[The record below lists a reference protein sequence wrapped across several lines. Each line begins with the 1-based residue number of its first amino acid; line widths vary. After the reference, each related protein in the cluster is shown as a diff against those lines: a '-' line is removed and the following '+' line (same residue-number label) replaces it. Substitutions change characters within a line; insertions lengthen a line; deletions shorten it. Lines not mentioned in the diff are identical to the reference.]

1 MIKHKLEVFYPPGLK
16 DLNLPREIYEDARD
30 ILFIFKDLGW
40 KAYNFQ
46 IIERAGDKPLGKK
59 SSLQQRVENAL
70 YILEN
75 NRLISRENNGMY
87 YVSSFSRDI

>member
-30 ILFIFKDLGW
+30 VLSAFKNLGW

-46 IIERAGDKPLGKK
+46 IIKKIGDKPIGKK
-59 SSLQQRVENAL
+59 PSLQQRVENAL
-70 YILEN
+70 YVLET
-75 NRLISRENNGMY
+75 NRFVSRENDGSY
-87 YVSSFSRDI
+87 IVSSFSRDI